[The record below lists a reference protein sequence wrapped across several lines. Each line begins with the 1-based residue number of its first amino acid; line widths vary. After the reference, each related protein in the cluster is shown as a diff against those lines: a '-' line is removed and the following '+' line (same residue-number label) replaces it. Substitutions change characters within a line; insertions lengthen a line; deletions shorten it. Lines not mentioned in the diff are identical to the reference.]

1 MAGTMYQ
8 WMKMIG
14 RSTVGFI
21 RVVMLMI
28 VPRKLPH
35 LHHDYLIGGTE
46 CLLLNRKVDHKHSLC
61 TISASY
67 A

>member
-8 WMKMIG
+8 WRKMIG

-21 RVVMLMI
+21 RVVMLMV

-35 LHHDYLIGGTE
+35 LHHDYLIGGTV
-46 CLLLNRKVDHKHSLC
+46 CS
-61 TISASY
+61 
-67 A
+67 